1 MAAVTWGC
9 DVKRA
14 EEPQFGE
21 VSLSFSA
28 SSCPPEV
35 CCEE

>member
-21 VSLSFSA
+21 VSVFQCFLLPSRS
-28 SSCPPEV
+28 V
-35 CCEE
+35 L